1 MFLQLT
7 TKTAFWSLVDQDTR
21 QLIAHL
27 TFLKPGPVEVDYDN
41 LETSLKKVVDDG
53 LAYGSI
59 IRTDQPEEE
68 LKCTCEGAD
77 QCNECDNGKD
87 PEEVEAAKKGIEDT
101 RVEKQLLTIDQMLDQ
116 GVRGVRDQLRTGLYS
131 AEYITRTVETE
142 KAGKNRQTVI
152 KALEQKINKIGGTG
166 AVIESDETEEI
177 EINIDSS
184 FDN

>member
-41 LETSLKKVVDDG
+41 LMPSLQRVVDDG

-59 IRTDQPEEE
+59 IRTDQLEEE
-68 LKCTCEGAD
+68 QACNCEGED
-77 QCNECDNGKD
+77 RCSDCGKE
-87 PEEVEAAKKGIEDT
+87 PEEVEAAKKGVEDQ
-101 RVEKQLLTIDQMLDQ
+101 RVEKQLLTIDQILDQ

-131 AEYITRTVETE
+131 AEYISRTIETE

-152 KALEQKINKIGGTG
+152 KALEQKLNKMGGAG
-166 AVIESDETEEI
+166 AVIESDEIEEI
-177 EINIDSS
+177 EITVDSS
-184 FDN
+184 FEN